1 MSTMSPLRRLRPLVP
16 PDRLHALH
24 RLLHVAR
31 HHRRAADLA
40 VAALVF
46 AATLLTSAGG
56 HSSGGPR
63 PGLVGVLTAAA
74 ACGALAVRRRW
85 PLPALVVS
93 SAGAE
98 IFMALSRGQTGM
110 LVIVAPLIALYTVA
124 ESGDRRHGLAV
135 GGLAVATIGVAH
147 GLLKPSWVGPAN
159 LALVALGALAVAA
172 GDSSRNRRAYLAEAE
187 QRAARAEH
195 EKDTDARR
203 RVTEERLRIAR
214 DLHDSVGHHLA
225 LISVQSAVAD
235 RLLRTTPG
243 QAHEA
248 LSHVQAASRSALEE
262 LGDTIGLLREAG
274 EPAAPTQPT
283 PGLHSLTELVASFRA
298 SGLKIEQDVGG
309 KVRRLAPA
317 ANMTAYRVIQESL
330 TNVCKHAGTPG
341 ARLRLAYEPAALT
354 ITIDDNGSPGLQRA
368 GGAAAGGAAAGGAG
382 AGRGGH
388 GIIGMRERVT
398 AVGGAFQAGPRPGGG
413 FRVSATLPL
422 AGVNAGFP
430 AEYHAERTRA

>member
-1 MSTMSPLRRLRPLVP
+1 MSTMGPLHRLHRLPALCRLHRLGPL
-16 PDRLHALH
+16 DRLHALL
-24 RLLHVAR
+24 RLAR
-31 HHRRAADLA
+31 HHRRGADLA
-40 VAALVF
+40 AAVLVF
-46 AATLLTSAGG
+46 AATLLTSTGG
-56 HSSGGPR
+56 QSSGGPR
-63 PGLVGVLTAAA
+63 PGVDGVLTAAA

-85 PLPALVVS
+85 PSPALVVS
-93 SAGAE
+93 AVGAE
-98 IFMALSRGQTGM
+98 AYMALYRGQTGM
-110 LVIVAPLIALYTVA
+110 LVLLAPLIALYTVA
-124 ESGDRRHGLAV
+124 DRADRR
-135 GGLAVATIGVAH
+135 GGLTIGGIAVAALGVAH
-147 GLLKPSWVGPAN
+147 GLLKPSWMGPAN

-172 GDSSRNRRAYLAEAE
+172 GDSSRNRRAYLTEAE

-235 RLLRTTPG
+235 RLLGAAPER
-243 QAHEA
+243 AHEA

-262 LGDTIGLLREAG
+262 LCDTIGLLREAG

-283 PGLHSLTELVASFRA
+283 PGLDGLTELVASFRA
-298 SGLKIEQDVGG
+298 SGLTIEQDVGG

-317 ANMTAYRVIQESL
+317 ASLTAYRVIQESL
-330 TNVCKHAGTPG
+330 TNVCKHAGDPG
-341 ARLRLAYEPAALT
+341 ARLRLAYEPAALH
-354 ITIDDNGSPGLQRA
+354 ITIDDNGTRQPPRA
-368 GGAAAGGAAAGGAG
+368 GGAAGGGAG

-413 FRVSATLPL
+413 FRVSVTLPL
-422 AGVNAGFP
+422 PDVDAGARP
-430 AEYHAERTRA
+430 